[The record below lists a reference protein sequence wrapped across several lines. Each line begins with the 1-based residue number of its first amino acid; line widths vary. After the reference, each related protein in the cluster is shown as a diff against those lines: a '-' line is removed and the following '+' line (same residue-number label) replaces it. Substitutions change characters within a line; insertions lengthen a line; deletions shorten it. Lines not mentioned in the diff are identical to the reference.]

1 MPSKSKIGPPNFA
14 KIGQTLPKLANF
26 AKIGQLCQNWP
37 IFAKIGQTLPK
48 LAKRICAQYINN
60 GSRVT
65 RLGELL
71 PLGQLISLIAF

>member
-14 KIGQTLPKLANF
+14 KIGQTLPKLA
-26 AKIGQLCQNWP
+26 KLCQNWP
-37 IFAKIGQTLPK
+37 NFAKIGQTLPK